1 MKEFGQ
7 FPSCAPVPAVM
18 EEYFLKGKFS
28 AKLEERLGAPHKR
41 SAWILNRKVF
51 LFLQAKLGKVTSDLI

>member
-1 MKEFGQ
+1 
-7 FPSCAPVPAVM
+7 M